1 MPRITYSR
9 IALFDLARLH
19 KFLQT
24 KDVETAKRAVQEI
37 RKAIKTLKVQPDRFR
52 PVPDKINHREIV
64 IDFGASGY
72 IARFYKKSEDE
83 IIIIAI
89 KHQLENDFYEHD
101 N

>member
-1 MPRITYSR
+1 MPRISYSR
-9 IALFDLARLH
+9 IALLDLARLH
-19 KFLQT
+19 QFLQS
-24 KDVETAKRAVQEI
+24 KDAHTVKRAVTEI

-52 PVPDKINHREIV
+52 PVPDKINHREII

-89 KHQLENDFYEHD
+89 KHQLENDF
-101 N
+101 

>member
-9 IALFDLARLH
+9 IALLDLARLH

-37 RKAIKTLKVQPDRFR
+37 RKAIKTLKVQPDRCR
-52 PVPDKINHREIV
+52 PVPDKINHRELI

-72 IARFYKKSEDE
+72 IARFFKKSEDE
-83 IIIIAI
+83 IIITAV
-89 KHQLENDFYEHD
+89 KHQLENEFFEHQ
-101 N
+101 